1 MFNTI
6 VTFIFGYNIKDMLS
20 GYRVFS
26 HRYVKSFPSLSRG
39 FEIEIELTI
48 HSLELQMPVSEI
60 KTIYKNRPEGSKSKL
75 NTIRDGIRIL
85 IMIIKLIISERPFQI
100 LSIISILFGSTSII
114 MSIPLIQT
122 YIETGLVP
130 RFPTTVLVSGMM
142 VISFLLF
149 LVGLILNSITRGRR
163 EMKRL
168 SYLQYNFQNP
178 KKADK
183 ASYVIK

>member
-1 MFNTI
+1 
-6 VTFIFGYNIKDMLS
+6 
-20 GYRVFS
+20 
-26 HRYVKSFPSLSRG
+26 
-39 FEIEIELTI
+39 
-48 HSLELQMPVSEI
+48 
-60 KTIYKNRPEGSKSKL
+60 
-75 NTIRDGIRIL
+75 
-85 IMIIKLIISERPFQI
+85 
-100 LSIISILFGSTSII
+100 